1 MSSYDATQGPWS
13 KIVSRERLP
22 PAVAAPLPPASPSR
36 AAVAA
41 LPPAQASFTG
51 KGKEFFRLCLRAGF
65 FTVVT
70 LGLYRFWFLT
80 DVRRFLWRHTR
91 VGADS
96 LEYRGTGRELLLGF
110 LFALAILGPLYLGYF
125 LLGIEAERYQ
135 ALASTPFFLILML
148 FGIYASYRARR
159 YRLTRTVFRGAR
171 FWMTGSGFNY
181 LMRYL
186 AWACVSLLTLG
197 LAYPWMAASLERYKM
212 RNTFYGD
219 LGGGFEGRGGS
230 FFKRGILL
238 WLLTIPPMIAMLVLA
253 GALAEDGPGHAHS
266 SSRGQLDANATLGLS
281 VLYLPI
287 VMMLLGVMKG
297 IEWRWWVEGLRFGE
311 ARVTSTLGA
320 WFLFKEYA
328 KCGLAM
334 ILAVL
339 AWAIPV
345 GIAVGVGPSIIG
357 PLPPVSIGGL
367 GSLLHLPPVF
377 YLIAACGLAAY
388 LLLFIL
394 MGAVYRR
401 FLVFGVWRKVVDS
414 LTLHDGQ
421 IFDNVTVKG
430 TPSGMVGEA
439 LADALDFGF

>member
-13 KIVSRERLP
+13 KIVSRERLQ
-22 PAVAAPLPPASPSR
+22 PAAAAPLPPAPPSR

-51 KGKEFFRLCLRAGF
+51 KGKEFFWLCLRAGF
-65 FTVVT
+65 FAVVT

-238 WLLTIPPMIAMLVLA
+238 WLFTIPPMIAMLILA
-253 GALAEDGPGHAHS
+253 GALIEDGPGHAHS
-266 SSRGQLDANATLGLS
+266 SSDGRLDAKAALGLS
-281 VLYLPI
+281 MLYLPI
-287 VMMLLGVMKG
+287 VMMLFGVMKG
-297 IEWRWWVEGLRFGE
+297 IEWRWWVEG
-311 ARVTSTLGA
+311 
-320 WFLFKEYA
+320 
-328 KCGLAM
+328 C
-334 ILAVL
+334 
-339 AWAIPV
+339 
-345 GIAVGVGPSIIG
+345 
-357 PLPPVSIGGL
+357 VSGRRASPRRSAP
-367 GSLLHLPPVF
+367 GS
-377 YLIAACGLAAY
+377 CS
-388 LLLFIL
+388 
-394 MGAVYRR
+394 R
-401 FLVFGVWRKVVDS
+401 
-414 LTLHDGQ
+414 
-421 IFDNVTVKG
+421 N
-430 TPSGMVGEA
+430 TPNAGSP
-439 LADALDFGF
+439 

>member
-1 MSSYDATQGPWS
+1 MSSFDAARGPWS
-13 KIVSRERLP
+13 QIVPRRQPQPAAASVP
-22 PAVAAPLPPASPSR
+22 PVR
-36 AAVAA
+36 AA
-41 LPPAQASFTG
+41 LPKSPPATVSFTG
-51 KGKEFFRLCLRAGF
+51 KGTEFFWFCVGAGF
-65 FTVVT
+65 FTVIT

-91 VGADS
+91 IGSDS

-125 LLGIEAERYQ
+125 LIGIEAERYK
-135 ALASTPFFLILML
+135 AFASTPFFLILML

-159 YRLTRTVFRGAR
+159 YRLTRTIFRGAR

-181 LMRYL
+181 LLRYL
-186 AWACVSLLTLG
+186 AWGFITLVTLG
-197 LAYPWMAASLERYKM
+197 LAYPWMVASLERYKM

-219 LGGGFEGRGGS
+219 LRGGFEGRGGT

-238 WLLTIPPMIAMLVLA
+238 WVFTVPPVIAALMLLGNAVQ
-253 GALAEDGPGHAHS
+253 DGPGNAHS
-266 SSRGQLDANATLGLS
+266 TDEGLAANVVLGLLALFS
-281 VLYLPI
+281 PI
-287 VMMLLGVMKG
+287 VVMLACVMRG
-297 IEWRWWVEGLRFGE
+297 IEWRWWVEGLRFAE

-328 KCGLAM
+328 KY
-334 ILAVL
+334 VL
-339 AWAIPV
+339 GMVAALLLWGIPT
-345 GIAVGVGPSIIG
+345 GIAFGLGPQIVG
-357 PLPPVSIGGL
+357 PLPSVNIANL
-367 GSLLHLPPVF
+367 GSLLHLPPLL
-377 YLIAACGLAAY
+377 YAIAALVLIDY

-401 FLVFGVWRKVVDS
+401 FLVYGVWRKVVGS

-421 IFDNVTVKG
+421 VFDNVTVKG
-430 TPSGMVGEA
+430 TPSGVVGEA